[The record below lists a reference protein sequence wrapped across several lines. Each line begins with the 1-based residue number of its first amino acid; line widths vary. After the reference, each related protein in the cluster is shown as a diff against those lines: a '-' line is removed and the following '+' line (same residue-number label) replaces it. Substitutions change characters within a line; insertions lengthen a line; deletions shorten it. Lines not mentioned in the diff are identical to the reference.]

1 MSVQNFIPELWETQL
16 LTNFRKNLV
25 FGNVVNRDY
34 EGTIR
39 NAGDTVHITTPTAI
53 SVNAY
58 SGTVNYETPASTQQ
72 ALLIDQKRYWAFQ
85 LEDVDQAQ
93 ANVSTMQAYMSEAA
107 FALADDVDKHLAGLY
122 VSAGS
127 TENTAQKIN
136 MTTSPVSMYALAVK
150 AGQNLDE
157 KNVPRGGRWMVV
169 SPAGY
174 AAMLRDAAFVHATAV
189 ADQLIRTGEV
199 GSISGFTVY
208 VSNNLVDSSGGKD
221 RTSVWFMYGSTAAIT
236 VADQL
241 VKTEAMRLED
251 AFADGV
257 RGLLLYGTKVVR
269 PAALGAIKVDEVS
282 AS

>member
-1 MSVQNFIPELWETQL
+1 MSVHNFIPELWEQQL

-25 FGNVVNRDY
+25 FGNVINRDY

-39 NAGDTVHITTPTAI
+39 NAGDTVHITSPSAI
-53 SVNAY
+53 SVQAY
-58 SGTVNYETPASTQQ
+58 SGTVNYEVPTSTSQ

-93 ANVSTMQAYMSEAA
+93 ANVNTMQAYMAEAA
-107 FALADDVDKHLAGLY
+107 YALADDVDKHLASLY
-122 VSAGS
+122 ASAGTTES
-127 TENTAQKIN
+127 TASKIN
-136 MTTSPVSMYALAVK
+136 KSSSPDSMYGIAVK

-157 KNVPRGGRWMVV
+157 KNVPRSGRWMVV

-208 VSNNLVDSSGGKD
+208 VSNNLVDSSSGS
-221 RTSVWFMYGSTAAIT
+221 RTAVWFMYGSTAAIT

-269 PAALGAIKVDEVS
+269 PAALGTIKIDEVS
-282 AS
+282 TS

>member
-1 MSVQNFIPELWETQL
+1 MSVQNFIPELWEQQL

-39 NAGDTVHITTPTAI
+39 NAGDTVHITTPSAI

-58 SGTVNYETPASTQQ
+58 SGSVSYETPASTQQ

-93 ANVSTMQAYMSEAA
+93 ANVSTMQAYMAEAA
-107 FALADDVDKHLAGLY
+107 VALADDVDKHLASQY

-136 MTTSPVSMYALAVK
+136 ATSSPASMYTLAVK

-208 VSNNLVDSSGGKD
+208 VSNNLVDSSAGA

-257 RGLLLYGTKVVR
+257 RGLLLYGVKVVR

>member
-1 MSVQNFIPELWETQL
+1 MSVLNFIPELWETQL

-39 NAGDTVHITTPTAI
+39 NAGDTVHITTPSAI

-93 ANVSTMQAYMSEAA
+93 ANVSTMQAYMAEAA
-107 FALADDVDKHLAGLY
+107 YALADDVDKHLASLY
-122 VSAGS
+122 ASAGT
-127 TENTAQKIN
+127 TESSAQKIN
-136 MTTSPVSMYALAVK
+136 LTSSPVSMYALAVK

-208 VSNNLVDSSGGKD
+208 VSNNLVDSSSGA
-221 RTSVWFMYGSTAAIT
+221 RTAVWFMYGSTAAIT

-241 VKTEAMRLED
+241 VKTEATRLEN

>member
-1 MSVQNFIPELWETQL
+1 MSVHNFIPELWEQQL

-25 FGNVVNRDY
+25 FGNVINRDY

-39 NAGDTVHITTPTAI
+39 NAGDTVHITSPSAI
-53 SVNAY
+53 SVNPY
-58 SGTVNYETPASTQQ
+58 SGSVNYEVPTSTSQ

-93 ANVSTMQAYMSEAA
+93 ANVNTMQAYMAEAA
-107 FALADDVDKHLAGLY
+107 YALADDVDKHLASLY
-122 VSAGS
+122 ASAGS
-127 TENTAQKIN
+127 TESTASKIN
-136 MTTSPVSMYALAVK
+136 KTSSPDSMYGIAVK
-150 AGQNLDE
+150 AGQKLDE
-157 KNVPRGGRWMVV
+157 KNVPRSGRWMVV

-208 VSNNLVDSSGGKD
+208 VSNNLVDSSSGA
-221 RTSVWFMYGSTAAIT
+221 RTAVWFMYGSTAAIT

-269 PAALGAIKVDEVS
+269 PAALGAWKIDEVS
-282 AS
+282 TS

>member
-1 MSVQNFIPELWETQL
+1 MSVLNFIPELWETQL

-39 NAGDTVHITTPTAI
+39 NAGDTVHITTPSAI

-58 SGTVNYETPASTQQ
+58 SGSVTYEVPASTQQ
-72 ALLIDQKRYWAFQ
+72 SLLIDQKRYWAFQ

-93 ANVSTMQAYMSEAA
+93 ANVSTMQAYMAEAA
-107 FALADDVDKHLAGLY
+107 FALADDVDKHLASQY
-122 VSAGS
+122 ASAGN
-127 TENTAQKIN
+127 TESTAQKIN
-136 MTTSPVSMYALAVK
+136 LTSSPVSMYALAVK

-208 VSNNLVDSSGGKD
+208 VSNNLVDSSSGA
-221 RTSVWFMYGSTAAIT
+221 RTAVWFMYGSTAAIT

>member
-1 MSVQNFIPELWETQL
+1 MSVLNFIPELWETQL

-39 NAGDTVHITTPTAI
+39 NAGDTVHITTPSAI
-53 SVNAY
+53 SVNPY
-58 SGTVNYETPASTQQ
+58 SGSVSYEVPASTQQ

-107 FALADDVDKHLAGLY
+107 FALADDVDKHLASQY
-122 VSAGS
+122 ASAGT
-127 TENTAQKIN
+127 TESTAQKIN
-136 MTTSPVSMYALAVK
+136 MTSSPVSMYALAVK

-208 VSNNLVDSSGGKD
+208 VSNNLVDSSAGA

-257 RGLLLYGTKVVR
+257 RGLLLYGAKVVR

>member
-39 NAGDTVHITTPTAI
+39 NAGDTVHITTPSAI
-53 SVNAY
+53 SVNPY
-58 SGTVNYETPASTQQ
+58 SGSVSYETPASTQQ

-93 ANVSTMQAYMSEAA
+93 ANVSTMQAYMAEAA

-122 VSAGS
+122 VSAGT
-127 TENTAQKIN
+127 TESTAQKIN
-136 MTTSPVSMYALAVK
+136 LTTSPISMYSLAVK

-208 VSNNLVDSSGGKD
+208 VSNNLVDSSSD
-221 RTSVWFMYGSTAAIT
+221 RKSVWFMYGSTAAIT

-241 VKTEAMRLED
+241 VKTEATRLEN

>member
-39 NAGDTVHITTPTAI
+39 NAGDTVHITTPSAI

-93 ANVSTMQAYMSEAA
+93 ANVSTMQAYMAEAA
-107 FALADDVDKHLAGLY
+107 YALADDVDKHLASLY
-122 VSAGS
+122 ASAGT
-127 TENTAQKIN
+127 TESTAQKIN
-136 MTTSPVSMYALAVK
+136 MTSSPVSMYALAVK

-208 VSNNLVDSSGGKD
+208 VSNNLVDSSAGA
-221 RTSVWFMYGSTAAIT
+221 RTAVWFMYGSTAAIT

>member
-1 MSVQNFIPELWETQL
+1 MSVLNFIPELWETQL

-39 NAGDTVHITTPTAI
+39 NAGDTVHITTPSAI

-58 SGTVNYETPASTQQ
+58 SGSVSYETPASTQQ

-93 ANVSTMQAYMSEAA
+93 ANVSTMQAYMAEAA

-157 KNVPRGGRWMVV
+157 KNVPRGNRWMVV

-208 VSNNLVDSSGGKD
+208 VSNNLVDSSSGA
-221 RTSVWFMYGSTAAIT
+221 RTAVWFMYGSTAAIT

>member
-1 MSVQNFIPELWETQL
+1 MSVHNFIPELWEQQL

-25 FGNVVNRDY
+25 FGNVINRDY

-39 NAGDTVHITTPTAI
+39 NAGDTVHITSPSAI
-53 SVNAY
+53 SVNPY
-58 SGTVNYETPASTQQ
+58 SGSVNYEVPTSTSQ

-93 ANVSTMQAYMSEAA
+93 ANVSTMQAYMAEAA
-107 FALADDVDKHLAGLY
+107 YALADDVDKHLASLY
-122 VSAGS
+122 ASAGTTES
-127 TENTAQKIN
+127 TASKIN
-136 MTTSPVSMYALAVK
+136 KSSSPDSMYGIAVK

-208 VSNNLVDSSGGKD
+208 VSNNLVDSSSGS
-221 RTSVWFMYGSTAAIT
+221 RTAVWFMYGSTAAIT

-269 PAALGAIKVDEVS
+269 PGALGAWKIDEVS
-282 AS
+282 TS

>member
-39 NAGDTVHITTPTAI
+39 NAGDTVHITTPSAI
-53 SVNAY
+53 SVNPY
-58 SGTVNYETPASTQQ
+58 SGSVTYETPASTQQ

-107 FALADDVDKHLAGLY
+107 LALADDVDKHLASQY

-136 MTTSPVSMYALAVK
+136 ATSSPASMYTLAVK

-208 VSNNLVDSSGGKD
+208 VSNNLVDSSNGA
-221 RTSVWFMYGSTAAIT
+221 RTAVWFMYGSTAAIT